1 MTGKR
6 AAGAGRKPSGPLDG
20 KNSTFTTR
28 IRSDTRK
35 QLDRAARQKD
45 RSLSQEVEIRLRE
58 SFNKEGNIPSHIQS
72 LSLAI
77 SSLAMDIESRTGESW
92 REDAFT
98 CDALRNGVEFL
109 IASLAPGG
117 EIVASAHLMK
127 SVARSPSSF
136 QETFRDP
143 ALLGCF
149 LAGALIHAIENAPL
163 SANEMPGLTFPAPSG
178 LSRMRRDIGS
188 GFQSEKKKD
197 EKQ

>member
-6 AAGAGRKPSGPLDG
+6 APGAGRKPSGPFDG
-20 KNSTFTTR
+20 KNSTLTTR

-35 QLDRAARQKD
+35 LLDHAAKQKGH
-45 RSLSQEVEIRLRE
+45 SLSQEVEFRLRE
-58 SFNKEGNIPSHIQS
+58 SFNKEGDIPPHIQS
-72 LSLAI
+72 LLSAI

-98 CDALRNGVEFL
+98 CVALRHGVEFL
-109 IASLAPGG
+109 IASFAPGG

-143 ALLGCF
+143 ASLGYF
-149 LAGALIHAIENAPL
+149 LAGALNYAIENAPL
-163 SANEMPGLTFPAPSG
+163 SVNEMPGLTFPAPSG

-188 GFQSEKKKD
+188 GFVERKKKD
-197 EKQ
+197 ERR